1 MTKLP
6 WIKLYTDII
15 DNPWLGML
23 AEEKKWRYVQ
33 LLALAGECDAEG
45 YLVSSGAPLGIPALA
60 WRLRIDEAVLAG
72 DLQALS
78 QDELVTW
85 DEQVGAWFIPGFA
98 ESQMR
103 VDNPQREKWREQKR
117 RQRLRQA
124 SPASPQEAGADEAEG
139 FTRGGRAALS
149 AEGLLTVPAIEKRRV
164 KYRGQ

>member
-15 DNPWLGML
+15 DDHRLGL
-23 AEEKKWRYVQ
+23 LPEGQQLRYVQ
-33 LLALAGECDAEG
+33 LLALAGEYDAEG
-45 YLVSSGAPLGIPALA
+45 YLVSSSAPLGMADLA
-60 WRLRIDEAVLAG
+60 WRLRLDQAVLAG

-78 QDELVTW
+78 QAELVTW
-85 DEQVGAWFIPGFA
+85 DEGTGAWFIPGFA

-124 SPASPQEAGADEAEG
+124 SSAGLQGEGADEAEV
-139 FTRGGRAALS
+139 FTLRGSTPLS
-149 AEGLLTVPAIEKRRV
+149 AEGLLTNPVLEKRRGR
-164 KYRGQ
+164 YRGE